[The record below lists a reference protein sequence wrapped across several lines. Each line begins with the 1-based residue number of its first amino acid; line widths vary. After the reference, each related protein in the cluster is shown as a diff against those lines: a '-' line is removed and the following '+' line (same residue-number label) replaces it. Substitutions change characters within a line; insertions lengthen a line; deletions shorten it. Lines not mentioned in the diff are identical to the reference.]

1 MSLKIIENHIE
12 EHINTV
18 VNIDETQKSQINN
31 ICEIMINTL
40 KNGGTIFW
48 CGNGG
53 SSSDSQHLAA
63 ELIGRYDKERKPL
76 KSLSLTTD
84 SAVLTCIAN
93 DYGFDD
99 IFSRQIEGLGKSGDI
114 LVGISTSGNSQ
125 NVYKALKKAQDM
137 NLITIGLL
145 GKGGG
150 KIQSVC
156 DNHITINSNI
166 TARIQE
172 MHILIGHILCE
183 SIEYG
188 LGLFK
193 DNKT

>member
-1 MSLKIIENHIE
+1 MNRNIIDRHIE
-12 EHINTV
+12 EHFNALET
-18 VNIDETQKSQINN
+18 IDDIQKSKIDT
-31 ICEIMINTL
+31 ISKIMISSL
-40 KNGGTIFW
+40 KNKGTIYW

-63 ELIGRYDKERKPL
+63 ELIGRFDKNREPL
-76 KSLSLTTD
+76 RALSLTTD

-93 DYGFDD
+93 DFGFDD
-99 IFSRQIEGLGKSGDI
+99 IFSRQIEGLGKQGDI
-114 LVGISTSGNSQ
+114 LVGISTSGESENIFR
-125 NVYKALKKAQDM
+125 ALKKAKEKG
-137 NLITIGLL
+137 LTTIGFL

-150 KIQSVC
+150 RIQSLC

-183 SIEYG
+183 SIEDG
-188 LGLFK
+188 L
-193 DNKT
+193 NII

>member
-1 MSLKIIENHIE
+1 MISSLKN
-12 EHINTV
+12 
-18 VNIDETQKSQINN
+18 K
-31 ICEIMINTL
+31 
-40 KNGGTIFW
+40 GTIYW

-63 ELIGRYDKERKPL
+63 ELIGRFDKNREPL
-76 KSLSLTTD
+76 RALSLTTD

-93 DYGFDD
+93 DFGFDD
-99 IFSRQIEGLGKSGDI
+99 IFSRQIEGLGKQGDI
-114 LVGISTSGNSQ
+114 LVGISTSGESENIFR
-125 NVYKALKKAQDM
+125 ALKKAKEKG
-137 NLITIGLL
+137 LTTIGFL

-150 KIQSVC
+150 RIQSLC

-183 SIEYG
+183 SIEDG
-188 LGLFK
+188 LNTVSYTHLTLPT
-193 DNKT
+193 N

>member
-1 MSLKIIENHIE
+1 MSRKIIENHIE
-12 EHINTV
+12 EHINTA
-18 VNIDETQKSQINN
+18 VNIDDAQKSQINN
-31 ICEIMINTL
+31 IAEIMINSL
-40 KNGGTIFW
+40 NNGGTIYW

-63 ELIGRYDKERKPL
+63 ELIGRYDQDRRPL
-76 KSLSLTTD
+76 NSLSLTTD

-114 LVGISTSGNSQ
+114 LVGISTSGKSQ

-137 NLITIGLL
+137 NVITIGFL

-150 KIQSVC
+150 EILSVC
-156 DNHITINSNI
+156 DNHITINSNV

-188 LGLFK
+188 LGLLK
-193 DNKT
+193 DSKA